1 MKSVQNQVVMKQKAL
16 KNQSEYNIEWN
27 NVPPAQ
33 WKTYLKRV
41 TRLNLLQ
48 SEEYALA
55 MAKLNKQRIKRGVIY
70 CDGKEAGIVQILEV
84 GILKN
89 AVHAVLLDR
98 APLWFDGF
106 GSLKDFKGFLEIF
119 SSQFPKRLGRKIR
132 FIPEFEDSPKAV
144 SAMKEYGYNSVSAE
158 GYQTIW
164 LNLKPELEI
173 LRKNLNKKWR
183 NMLNQSERKDLEVI
197 WSKGGANFAWLM
209 TNYAQDKDNKG
220 YDGASLKTVIALSGE
235 FSRGQN
241 LLIGTAMLDSK
252 PIAAILLFIHGRS
265 STYQIG
271 YTSDKGRECRA
282 HHLLLWSALEQLK
295 GRDIDEFDL
304 GGVNDKSA
312 EGVRVFKRGLGG
324 KVVKTLGIYH

>member
-1 MKSVQNQVVMKQKAL
+1 MKCAQNQAIMKQKSV
-16 KNQSEYNIEWN
+16 KNQSKYSIEWDN
-27 NVPPAQ
+27 IPSKQ
-33 WKTYLKRV
+33 WRSYLMQV

-55 MAKLNKQRIKRGVIY
+55 MAKMNKQRIKRGVIY
-70 CDGKEAGIVQILEV
+70 CDGEKAGIVQILEV
-84 GILKN
+84 GIFKN

-106 GSLKDFKGFLEIF
+106 GRFRDFKGFLEIF
-119 SSQFPKRLGRKIR
+119 SKQFPKRLGRKIR
-132 FIPEFEDSPKAV
+132 FIPEFEDSSRSV
-144 SAMKEYGYNSVSAE
+144 SAMKEYGYNSISTE

-164 LNLKPELEI
+164 LNLKPDIEI

-183 NMLNQSERKDLEVI
+183 NMLNQSERSALEVV
-197 WSKGGANFAWLM
+197 WSEGGANFAWLM
-209 TNYAQDKDNKG
+209 TNYAKDRAQRG
-220 YDGASLKTVIALSGE
+220 YDGPSLKTIISLSGE

-241 LLIGTAMLDSK
+241 MLIGTAMLDSK
-252 PIAAILLFIHGRS
+252 PIAAILIFIHGRS
-265 STYQIG
+265 ATYQIG

-304 GGVNDKSA
+304 GGVNNKSA
-312 EGVRVFKRGLGG
+312 EGVRIFKKGLGG
-324 KVVKTLGIYH
+324 EVVKTLGMYH